1 MYETYFVLVISMQ
14 VQTTLLPSLPLRR
27 NTRID
32 IRLVYDLW
40 NQLRPVID
48 EIRAWRWDLRAVD
61 GIAGAVFEEQGDEV
75 AKGVEQE
82 TDYDEVDD
90 EEDDGAAAHLGDL
103 SVRRLDRK
111 RSCKEEV
118 GS

>member
-1 MYETYFVLVISMQ
+1 MQ

-75 AKGVEQE
+75 AEGVEQE
-82 TDYDEVDD
+82 ADYDEVDN

-103 SVRRLDRK
+103 SVRRLDRG
-111 RSCKEEV
+111 RSCKEKV